1 MRRCNIAA
9 NRTGYAAMNRRH
21 FLAASAASL
30 AAPSLSRGATRNVLR
45 FVPQTD
51 VAVLDPVWTTTYP
64 TRDHGYLVFDTLYG
78 MDGSYAV
85 SPQMAAGAV
94 QEDGGKTW
102 RITLR
107 DGLRFHD
114 GTPVL
119 ARDCAASIK
128 RWGARDPFGQAL
140 LAATDE
146 VSGVDD
152 KTIQLRLKAPFPL
165 LPDALG
171 KTPPSMCAIMPERLA
186 LTDPFKQVTDMV
198 GSGPFRFKADERVPG
213 SLLAYE
219 KFAEYVPRSDGKP
232 DWTAGPKIAHLDRVE
247 WHIIPDASTVRSA
260 IGRGEVDWWWLP
272 DADLLPAL
280 RKDAGIVVRQNDP
293 TGLIGTL
300 RMNHLQ
306 PPFDNPALRRVVLE
320 AVVQADFM
328 QAVAGDDP
336 ANWHDGVGVFCPGT
350 PLATDAGMAVLTA
363 PRDMARIKAAVA
375 ASGYKGERVVVLGA
389 SDIAASKAL
398 SDVGQDLLKRMG
410 LNVDYQVSDWG
421 TIVQRRAK
429 MDPVEA
435 GGWSVYHTFWS
446 GLDHFTPA
454 GHAFLRGNGKAA
466 GPGWPSSPVLEDLR
480 AQWFVAPDLAAQKAI
495 AAKMQ
500 LQAFQDVPYI
510 PLGQQLPSTAFRK
523 SVTGVLNGQPAF
535 WNIQLG

>member
-1 MRRCNIAA
+1 
-9 NRTGYAAMNRRH
+9 MNRRR
-21 FLAASAASL
+21 FLTASAATL
-30 AAPSLSRGATRNVLR
+30 ATPMLARGAAANVLR

-64 TRDHGYLVFDTLYG
+64 TRDHGYLVFDTLFG
-78 MDGSYAV
+78 MDSSYAT
-85 SPQMAAGAV
+85 SPQMADGAV
-94 QEDGGKTW
+94 AEDGGKRW

-107 DGLRFHD
+107 NGLRFHD

-119 ARDCAASIK
+119 ARDCVASIK
-128 RWGARDPFGQAL
+128 RWGARDPFGQAV
-140 LAATDE
+140 LAAADDI
-146 VSGVDD
+146 SAPDD
-152 KTIQLRLKAPFPL
+152 KTILFRMKAPFPL

-186 LTDPFKQVTDMV
+186 ATDPFKQVTEMV

-213 SLLAYE
+213 SLLVYE
-219 KFAEYVPRSDGKP
+219 KFAGYQPRPSGTP
-232 DWTAGPKIAHLDRVE
+232 DWTAGPKIVHLDRVE
-247 WHIIPDASTVRSA
+247 WHIIPDPSTVVSA
-260 IGRGEVDWWWLP
+260 LSRGEVDWWWVP
-272 DADLLPAL
+272 DADLLGPL
-280 RKDAGIVVRQNDP
+280 RRDANVTVRQNDP

-306 PPFDNPALRRVVLE
+306 PPFDNPALRRAVLS
-320 AVVQADFM
+320 AVTQADFM
-328 QAVAGDDP
+328 QAVAGTDP
-336 ANWHDGVGVFCPGT
+336 ANWRDGVGIFCPGT
-350 PLATDAGMAVLTA
+350 PLASNSGMSVLTA
-363 PRDMARIKAAVA
+363 PRDMARTRAAVA
-375 ASGYKGERVVVLGA
+375 SSGYKGERVVVLGA

-398 SDVGQDLLKRMG
+398 SDVGQDLLRQMG

-454 GHAFLRGNGKAA
+454 THAFLRGNGKSA
-466 GPGWPSSPVLEDLR
+466 GPGWPSSPALETLR
-480 AQWFVAPDLAAQKAI
+480 AEWFASPDLAAQQSI

-500 LQAFQDVPYI
+500 VQAFTDVPYI
-510 PLGQQLPSTAFRK
+510 PLGQVVTYTAFRK
-523 SVTGVLNGQPAF
+523 TVTGVLNGIPVF
-535 WNIQLG
+535 WNVKLSP

>member
-1 MRRCNIAA
+1 MKRRQ
-9 NRTGYAAMNRRH
+9 

-30 AAPSLSRGATRNVLR
+30 AAPNLGRAAGQTVLR

-64 TRDHGYLVFDTLYG
+64 TRDHAYLVFDTLYG
-78 MDGSYAV
+78 MDRSYAV

-140 LAATDE
+140 MAAADE
-146 VSGVDD
+146 ITGVDD
-152 KTIQLRLKAPFPL
+152 KTIQFRLKAPFPL

-186 LTDPFKQVTDMV
+186 LTDPYKQVTEMV

-213 SLLAYE
+213 SLMVYE
-219 KFAEYVPRSDGKP
+219 KFAGYVPRPDGTP
-232 DWTAGPKIAHLDRVE
+232 DWTAGPKVVHLDRVE
-247 WHIIPDASTVRSA
+247 WHIIPDPSTVLSA
-260 IGRGEVDWWWLP
+260 IQRNEVDWWWVP

-280 RKDAGIVVRQNDP
+280 RKRPDIVVRQNDP

-306 PPFDNPALRRVVLE
+306 PPFDNPALRRAVLG

-336 ANWHDGVGVFCPGT
+336 ANWRDGVGVFCPGT
-350 PLATDAGMAVLTA
+350 PLATDAGMSVLTA
-363 PRDMARIKAAVA
+363 PRDMAKIKAAVA

-389 SDIAASKAL
+389 SDIASSKAL

-429 MDPVEA
+429 MDPVES
-435 GGWSVYHTFWS
+435 GGWSVYHTYWS
-446 GLDHFTPA
+446 GLDQFTPA

-466 GPGWPSSPVLEDLR
+466 GPGWPSSPVLEALR
-480 AQWFVAPDLAAQKAI
+480 AEWFTAPDLAAQQAI

-500 LQAFQDVPYI
+500 VQAFQDVPYI

-523 SVTGVLNGQPAF
+523 SVTGVLNGLPVF

>member
-1 MRRCNIAA
+1 
-9 NRTGYAAMNRRH
+9 MNRRQ

-30 AAPSLSRGATRNVLR
+30 AAPMLARGATSNVLR

-78 MDGSYAV
+78 MDSSYAV
-85 SPQMAAGAV
+85 SPQMAEGAV
-94 QEDGGKTW
+94 SDDGGKRW

-107 DGLRFHD
+107 EGLRFHD

-119 ARDCAASIK
+119 AKDCVASVK
-128 RWGARDPFGQAL
+128 RWGARDPFGQAVI
-140 LAATDE
+140 AAADE
-146 VSGVDD
+146 ISAADD
-152 KTIQLRLKAPFPL
+152 KTIQFRMKAPFPL

-186 LTDPFKQVTDMV
+186 LTDPFKQVTEMV

-213 SLLAYE
+213 SLLVYE
-219 KFAEYVPRSDGKP
+219 KFAGYQPRSSGTP
-232 DWTAGPKIAHLDRVE
+232 DWTAGPKVVHLDRVE
-247 WHIIPDASTVRSA
+247 WHIIPDGSTTLGA
-260 IGRGEVDWWWLP
+260 ISRGEVDWWWVP
-272 DADLLPAL
+272 DADLLPPL
-280 RKDAGIVVRQNDP
+280 RRDANVVVRQNDP

-306 PPFDNPALRRVVLE
+306 PPFDNPALRRAVLG
-320 AVVQADFM
+320 AVTQSDFM
-328 QAVAGDDP
+328 QAVAGTDP
-336 ANWHDGVGVFCPGT
+336 HDWRDGVGVFCPGT
-350 PLATDAGMAVLTA
+350 PLASDAGMSVLTG
-363 PRDMARIKAAVA
+363 PRDMAKIKAAVA

-389 SDIAASKAL
+389 SDIASSKAL
-398 SDVGQDLLKRMG
+398 SDVGQDLLKQMG

-446 GLDHFTPA
+446 GLDQFTPA
-454 GHAFLRGNGKAA
+454 THAFLRANGKAA
-466 GPGWPSSPVLEDLR
+466 GPGWPSSPALEELR
-480 AQWFVAPDLAAQKAI
+480 AQWFAAPDLAAQKVV

-500 LQAFQDVPYI
+500 LQAFQDVPYV
-510 PLGQQLPSTAFRK
+510 PLGQTLPSTAFRK
-523 SVTGVLNGQPAF
+523 SVLGVLKGIPVF
-535 WNIQLG
+535 WNIRLG

>member
-1 MRRCNIAA
+1 MDAA
-9 NRTGYAAMNRRH
+9 VQHLGMNRRH
-21 FLAASAASL
+21 FLAASAAAL
-30 AAPSLSRGATRNVLR
+30 AAPRIGRGATQNVLR

-64 TRDHGYLVFDTLYG
+64 TRDHAYLVFDTLYG
-78 MDGSYAV
+78 MDSSYAV
-85 SPQMAAGAV
+85 TPQMAAGAV
-94 QEDGGKTW
+94 GEDGGKTW

-140 LAATDE
+140 MAAADE
-146 VSGVDD
+146 ITGVDD
-152 KTIQLRLKAPFPL
+152 KTILFRLKAPFPL

-171 KTPPSMCAIMPERLA
+171 KAPPSMCAIMPERLA
-186 LTDPFKQVTDMV
+186 LTDPFKQVTEMV

-219 KFAEYVPRSDGKP
+219 KFAGYVPRPDGKP
-232 DWTAGPKIAHLDRVE
+232 DWTAGPKVAHLDRVE
-247 WHIIPDASTVRSA
+247 WHIIPDSSTVLSA
-260 IGRGEVDWWWLP
+260 IGRNEVDWWWVP

-280 RKDAGIVVRQNDP
+280 AKSPGVVVRKNDP

-306 PPFDNPALRRVVLE
+306 PPFDNPALRRVVLG

-336 ANWHDGVGVFCPGT
+336 SNWHDGVGVFCPGT

-363 PRDMARIKAAVA
+363 PRDMAKIRAAVA

-389 SDIAASKAL
+389 SDIASSKAL

-446 GLDHFTPA
+446 GLDQFTPA
-454 GHAFLRGNGKAA
+454 GHAFLRGNGKSA
-466 GPGWPSSPVLEDLR
+466 GPGWPSSPALEELR
-480 AQWFVAPDLAAQKAI
+480 TQWFTAPDLAAQKVI

-500 LQAFQDVPYI
+500 LQVFQDVPYV
-510 PLGQQLPSTAFRK
+510 PLGQTLPSTAFRK
-523 SVTGVLNGQPAF
+523 TLGGVLFGQPVF